1 MTAETSRAIWTS
13 VGVAVV
19 VQVLA
24 LLIARSFGRDRV
36 MIGWGMGALLRL
48 LTVFVYGFAVVP
60 ALGKLVHLSLHCGAE
75 TGAWVT
81 DEALSALGASST
93 VEWVGLENF
102 SLITG
107 EGVAELMRAPRLARL
122 ELRRCKW
129 VNREE
134 AVALQREVGLGY
146 RGELVVPQ

>member
-60 ALGKLVHLSLHCGAE
+60 ALGLSLAP
-75 TGAWVT
+75 
-81 DEALSALGASST
+81 ALLS
-93 VEWVGLENF
+93 
-102 SLITG
+102 
-107 EGVAELMRAPRLARL
+107 
-122 ELRRCKW
+122 
-129 VNREE
+129 
-134 AVALQREVGLGY
+134 
-146 RGELVVPQ
+146 LVVIFFVTTLFEPLLLTK